1 MLPLGAAFGGAGT
14 AVIQLANCL
23 RCNAWPHTNLILRST
38 LRCQVVVCNNIH
50 SQLNRTMTFHSP
62 SVAFL
67 FPGQG
72 SQSVGMGKELAA
84 MYPVARETFDE
95 ADAALGYKLSHLCF
109 EGPED
114 QLKLT
119 EITQPAILTISV
131 AAWRVLQSQGIV
143 PSYVA
148 GHSLGEYSAH
158 VAAGTLAF
166 TDAVRTVRNRGKYMQ
181 EAVPVGV
188 GAMAAVL
195 VLAADKLQLVC
206 EEAAQGEICC
216 AANLN
221 SPDQTVI
228 SGSKAA
234 VERAAELAKKQGAKR
249 AIMLP
254 VSAPFHCALMQPAQD
269 RLAADLAALTFHNPE
284 IPVMGN
290 VDASLVTTGEQA
302 RDALIRQVTGA
313 VQWHKSMRGLVG
325 LGVQNFVEVGPGKVL
340 CGLMKQIDKSRSCFN
355 VEDEASL
362 QKTVSHLSP
371 ASPKPD

>member
-1 MLPLGAAFGGAGT
+1 MHFSFLDKALNPSAWAK
-14 AVIQLANCL
+14 NL
-23 RCNAWPHTNLILRST
+23 RRL
-38 LRCQVVVCNNIH
+38 
-50 SQLNRTMTFHSP
+50 
-62 SVAFL
+62 
-67 FPGQG
+67 
-72 SQSVGMGKELAA
+72 
-84 MYPVARETFDE
+84 YPVARETFDE
-95 ADAALGYKLSHLCF
+95 ADAALGYKLSKLCF

-119 EITQPAILTISV
+119 EITQPAILTVSV
-131 AAWRVLQSQGIV
+131 AAWRVLQSKGIT

-158 VAAGTLAF
+158 VAAGTLSFA
-166 TDAVRTVRNRGKYMQ
+166 DAVRTVRNRGKYMQ

-195 VLAADKLQLVC
+195 ALPIDKLQQIC
-206 EEAAQGEICC
+206 EEAAQGEVCC

-234 VERAAELAKKQGAKR
+234 VERAADLAKQRGAKR

-269 RLAADLAALTFHNPE
+269 RLAADLAARTFYKPE
-284 IPVMGN
+284 VPVMGN
-290 VDASLVTTGEQA
+290 VDAALVTTADQA
-302 RDALIRQVTGA
+302 RDTLIRQVTGA
-313 VQWHKSMRGLVG
+313 VQWDKSMRVLIG
-325 LGVQNFVEVGPGKVL
+325 LGVETFVEIGPGKVL
-340 CGLMKQIDKSRSCFN
+340 CGLIRQIDRSRSCFN

-362 QKTVSHLSP
+362 QKTINHLSS

>member
-1 MLPLGAAFGGAGT
+1 
-14 AVIQLANCL
+14 
-23 RCNAWPHTNLILRST
+23 
-38 LRCQVVVCNNIH
+38 
-50 SQLNRTMTFHSP
+50 
-62 SVAFL
+62 
-67 FPGQG
+67 
-72 SQSVGMGKELAA
+72 

-95 ADAALGYKLSHLCF
+95 ADAALGYKLSQLCF

-119 EITQPAILTISV
+119 EITQPAILTVSV
-131 AAWRVLQSQGIV
+131 AAWRVLQSQGIT

-216 AANLN
+216 PANLN

-234 VERAAELAKKQGAKR
+234 VERAAGLAKKHGAKR

-284 IPVMGN
+284 VPVMCN
-290 VDASLVTTGEQA
+290 VDATLVTTAEQA

-313 VQWHKSMRGLVG
+313 VQWDKSVRGLVG
-325 LGVQNFVEVGPGKVL
+325 QGVQQFVEVGPGKVL
-340 CGLMKQIDKSRSCFN
+340 CGLMKQIDKSRSCVN

>member
-1 MLPLGAAFGGAGT
+1 
-14 AVIQLANCL
+14 
-23 RCNAWPHTNLILRST
+23 
-38 LRCQVVVCNNIH
+38 
-50 SQLNRTMTFHSP
+50 
-62 SVAFL
+62 
-67 FPGQG
+67 
-72 SQSVGMGKELAA
+72 MGKELAS
-84 MYPVARETFDE
+84 MYPVAKETFDE
-95 ADAALGYKLSHLCF
+95 ADAALGYSLSKLCF

-119 EITQPAILTISV
+119 EITQPAILTVSV
-131 AAWRVLQSQGIV
+131 AAWRVLQSKGIT

-158 VAAGTLAF
+158 VAAGTLNFA
-166 TDAVRTVRNRGKYMQ
+166 DAVRTVRNRGKYMQ

-195 VLAADKLQLVC
+195 ALPIEKLQGIC
-206 EEAAQGEICC
+206 EEAAQGEVCC

-234 VERAAELAKKQGAKR
+234 VERAAELAKQRGAKR

-254 VSAPFHCALMQPAQD
+254 VSAPFHCALMGPAQE
-269 RLAADLAALTFHNPE
+269 RLASDLTALTFYTPQ
-284 IPVMGN
+284 IPVMCN
-290 VDASLVTTGEQA
+290 VDAELVTNADQA
-302 RDALIRQVTGA
+302 RETLVRQVTGA
-313 VQWHKSMRGLVG
+313 VQWDKSMRALIS
-325 LGVQNFVEVGPGKVL
+325 LGVESFVEVGPGKVL
-340 CGLMKQIDKSRSCFN
+340 CGLMRQIDRSRTCFN

-362 QKTVSHLSP
+362 QKTTTHFSS